1 VAAVVVADSSVWI
14 DFFNASPNPARDAL
28 RHMLQEGSVRIVVP
42 DLVLF
47 EVLRGFRD
55 ERELRQARALMSSLS
70 VEPACTPELALQAVQ
85 HYRSLRA
92 AGVTPRNGI
101 DVLVAAFCIERDYLL
116 LHRDRD
122 YTAFETHRGLRGWR
136 H

>member
-1 VAAVVVADSSVWI
+1 VLVVDSSVWI
-14 DFFNASPNPARDAL
+14 DYFNDAKHPAVDAL
-28 RHMLQEGSVRIVVP
+28 DQLLGSGDIRLVVP

-55 ERELRQARALMSSLS
+55 ESSHRQARLLLESLH
-70 VEPACTPELALQAVQ
+70 VESTGGADLALAAAQ

-92 AGVTPRNGI
+92 QGITVRSGI
-101 DVLVAAFCIERDYLL
+101 DVLVAAFCIENDYAL

-122 YTAFETHRGLRGWR
+122 FHAFEERRGLRGWT

>member
-1 VAAVVVADSSVWI
+1 VLVVDSGVWI
-14 DFFNASPNPARDAL
+14 DFFNGVEDPSAAL
-28 RHMLQEGSVRIVVP
+28 LQHLLDHGEVRLVVP

-47 EVLRGFRD
+47 EVLRGFRH
-55 ERELRQARALMSSLS
+55 ESGHRQARQLMQTLDI
-70 VEPACTPELALQAVQ
+70 EETGGADLALAAAQ

-92 AGVTPRNGI
+92 QGVTVRSSI
-101 DVLVAAFCIERDYLL
+101 DVLLASFCIEHDYAL

-122 YTAFETHRGLRGWR
+122 FKAFEQLRGLRGWQ